1 MERKNNMPAVAPKES
16 KVEMARCPRCNALC
30 LNGHD
35 VDNQIYCA
43 KCGQSFVPP
52 SYVELTTTEYEEMK
66 KQATAR
72 HERSAWIAYTVGKIN

>member
-1 MERKNNMPAVAPKES
+1 MERNENMSAAETEF
-16 KVEMARCPRCNALC
+16 KVEMARCPSCNALC

-43 KCGQSFVPP
+43 KCGLSFIPK

-66 KQATAR
+66 KKATAR
-72 HERSAWIAYTVGKIN
+72 HERSAWVAYTVGKIN